1 MSIKCESALGRE
13 LAPLGKCEGLEWG
26 RHNAYVWNVN
36 W

>member
-1 MSIKCESALGRE
+1 MNIDYASALGRE
-13 LAPLGKCEGLEWG
+13 LAPLGECEGPGGG